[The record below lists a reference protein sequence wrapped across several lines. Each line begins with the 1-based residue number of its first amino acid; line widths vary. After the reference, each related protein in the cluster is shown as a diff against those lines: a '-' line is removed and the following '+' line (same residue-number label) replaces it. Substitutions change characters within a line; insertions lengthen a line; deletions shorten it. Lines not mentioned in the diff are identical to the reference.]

1 MGWQVAPHQRENRA
15 GSHDMLL
22 VACCDD
28 IVWGYG
34 GAKLTK
40 GTDLKEQ
47 GTSQL
52 SEKLTNQIWD
62 ISAMLI
68 KIFPN

>member
-1 MGWQVAPHQRENRA
+1 MARIPSEIAKRENRV
-15 GSHDMLL
+15 HDMLL

-28 IVWGYG
+28 IVWGCA
-34 GAKLTK
+34 GAKLTI

-52 SEKLTNQIWD
+52 SEKELNMGYFGNADQN
-62 ISAMLI
+62 ISKLSH
-68 KIFPN
+68 

>member
-1 MGWQVAPHQRENRA
+1 MARIPSEIAKRENRV
-15 GSHDMLL
+15 HDMLL
-22 VACCDD
+22 VACCND
-28 IVWGYG
+28 IVWGCG

-52 SEKLTNQIWD
+52 SEKLTN
-62 ISAMLI
+62 
-68 KIFPN
+68 

>member
-1 MGWQVAPHQRENRA
+1 MSKNNEGQVGRQEHLIQCHGQNTLGNRV
-15 GSHDMLL
+15 HDMLL

-28 IVWGYG
+28 IVWGCG

-52 SEKLTNQIWD
+52 SEKLTN
-62 ISAMLI
+62 
-68 KIFPN
+68 

>member
-1 MGWQVAPHQRENRA
+1 MARIPSEITKRENRE
-15 GSHDMLL
+15 HDMLL

-28 IVWGYG
+28 IVWGCG

-52 SEKLTNQIWD
+52 SEKLTN
-62 ISAMLI
+62 
-68 KIFPN
+68 

>member
-1 MGWQVAPHQRENRA
+1 MSAKRENRV
-15 GSHDMLL
+15 HDMLL

-28 IVWGYG
+28 IVWGCG

-52 SEKLTNQIWD
+52 SEKLTN
-62 ISAMLI
+62 
-68 KIFPN
+68 

>member
-1 MGWQVAPHQRENRA
+1 MFLYHPRLTIAKRENRV

-28 IVWGYG
+28 IVWGCG

-52 SEKLTNQIWD
+52 SEKLTN
-62 ISAMLI
+62 
-68 KIFPN
+68 